1 MRVED
6 LIVYGKKYI
15 SSSHAKLLLADLLK
29 KNPLELLLILDQTVE
44 PQIVEEYQKRVKA
57 LKENYPIQ
65 YVIGHVNF
73 YGYEFFVNK
82 DVLIPRFETEELVER
97 IIHYAQNCGKK
108 DLTILDLGCG
118 SGCIGITLK
127 KKLPSAEVT
136 LVDYSEKALSVAKK
150 NAEELKAD
158 VFFYQSD
165 WFSNLPVKQYD
176 IIVSN
181 PPYIRTTEK
190 IEEIVQKNEPSLAL
204 YGGEDGLN
212 CYRTI
217 LQNSLSYQTDHTLF
231 AFEIG
236 YEQASLLTEIVEKI
250 YPDRKVVVEK
260 DMQGRNRMLFVLP
273 KNE

>member
-29 KNPLELLLILDQTVE
+29 KNPLELLLILDLELE
-44 PQIVEEYQKRVKA
+44 PNVVQEYQIKGLA
-57 LKENYPIQ
+57 LKNNYPIQ

-73 YGYEFFVNK
+73 YGYEFLVNQ
-82 DVLIPRFETEELVER
+82 DVLIPRFETEELVEKVLQ
-97 IIHYAQNCGKK
+97 YEQNCGKNN
-108 DLTILDLGCG
+108 LSVLDLGCG

-127 KKLPSAEVT
+127 KKLPNLLVT
-136 LVDYSEKALSVAKK
+136 LVDKSEKALIVAKE
-150 NAEELKAD
+150 NAKRLEAD
-158 VFFYQSD
+158 VTFYQSD
-165 WFSNLPVKQYD
+165 WFSNLPIEQYD

-181 PPYIRTTEK
+181 PPYIKDGEEIEK
-190 IEEIVQKNEPSLAL
+190 IVRGNEPSLAL
-204 YGGEDGLN
+204 YGGKEGID
-212 CYRTI
+212 CYRQI
-217 LQNSLSYQTDHTLF
+217 LETSYPYQKDSTLF

-236 YEQASLLTEIVEKI
+236 SDQKDLLTSLVEKT
-250 YPDRKVVVEK
+250 YPDRRVVVEK